1 MRVVDPC
8 NLRLD
13 GATVSLVPLSITHLP
28 DLLRHAAD
36 PALWQWWIRKPPLD
50 EATMRAEIE
59 LALTQQG
66 RDERIPFAIV
76 QRVSGEGIGSTSYLA
91 RDVRNRSVEIGAT
104 WLGSAFHGGH
114 INRECKELL
123 IAHAFANFAVKR
135 VVLQTDALNLRSRR
149 AIEKLG
155 ARLDGILREDKI
167 VWDGRIRS
175 SAVYSI
181 LHREWCVAASPSPA

>member
-1 MRVVDPC
+1 MRVADPY
-8 NLRLD
+8 NLRLE

-36 PALWQWWIRKPPLD
+36 PSLWQWWIRKPPLD
-50 EATMRAEIE
+50 EVTMRAEIE
-59 LALTQQG
+59 LALAAQD

-76 QRVSGEGIGSTSYLA
+76 QRASGEGIGTTSYLA

-104 WLGSAFHGGH
+104 WLGTAFQGGH
-114 INRECKELL
+114 VNRECKELL
-123 IAHAFANFAVKR
+123 IGHAIANFDVNR
-135 VVLQTDALNLRSRR
+135 VVLQTDALNLRSRL

-155 ARLDGILREDKI
+155 AQLDGILREDKV
-167 VWDGRIRS
+167 VWDGRLRS

-181 LHREWCVAASPSPA
+181 LRSEWRVATSPAPA